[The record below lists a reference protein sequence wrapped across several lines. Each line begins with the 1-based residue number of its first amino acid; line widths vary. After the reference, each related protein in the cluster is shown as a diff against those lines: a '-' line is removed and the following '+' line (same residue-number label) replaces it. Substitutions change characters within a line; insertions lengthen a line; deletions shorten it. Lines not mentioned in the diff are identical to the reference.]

1 LEEAPFLE
9 DKLRE
14 VKRIVIKVGT
24 NLLRGDQEGLN
35 LGFMESL
42 AVQIGK
48 LKKRGLDVILVSSGA
63 VGAGAFV
70 MGFEEPPKRLNERQ
84 ALAAIGQSRLM
95 HQYKAVFGNHGMKVA
110 QVLLTLESFDD
121 RQRYLNARHTFDT
134 LIGWE
139 VLPIV
144 NENDTVAV
152 EELKF
157 GDNDQL
163 SALIA
168 GKIGADL
175 LVILTD
181 VEGLFDRHPSQP
193 GARRITA
200 LPLREFD
207 RVETSDGEGS
217 TFGLGGMKSKL
228 RSAKIA
234 TRAGILVNISCGW
247 TENVLLKVVEG
258 EAVGTWF
265 EPEPKR
271 ISARKRWLAF
281 GKQLGKGRIKVDLG
295 AEAAL
300 RNAKKSLL
308 PSGVIEV
315 EGEFAEGE
323 LISVCGSDSQEIARG
338 LSKYSSKDLKRVLGL
353 RSEQI
358 PPVLGDRQNFEVV
371 HRRDLVI
378 MDRDHKD
385 EYDNEQ

>member
-1 LEEAPFLE
+1 MEEAFFLK

-14 VKRIVIKVGT
+14 VRRIVVKVGT
-24 NLLRGDQEGLN
+24 NLLRGEEEGLN
-35 LGFMESL
+35 LRFMAAL

-48 LKKRGLDVILVSSGA
+48 IKKQGIDVILVSSGA
-63 VGAGAFV
+63 VGAGAYV
-70 MGFEEPPKRLNERQ
+70 MGFDVPPKRLSERQ

-95 HQYKAVFGNHGMKVA
+95 HHYKGVFKDYGLNVA
-110 QVLLTLESFDD
+110 QVLLTLESFED
-121 RQRYLNARHTFDT
+121 RQRYLNARNTFDT
-134 LIGWE
+134 LLSWG

-168 GKIGADL
+168 GKIAADL
-175 LVILTD
+175 LVVLTD
-181 VEGLFDRHPSQP
+181 VEGLFDRHPSEP

-200 LPLREFD
+200 LALSEFSKI
-207 RVETSDGEGS
+207 ETNDDEGS

-228 RSAKIA
+228 QGIRIA
-234 TRAGILVNISCGW
+234 SRAGILVNISCGW
-247 TENVLLKVVEG
+247 TEDILMRVLAG

-281 GKQLGKGRIKVDLG
+281 GKRLGPGRIKVDRG
-295 AEAAL
+295 AETAL

-315 EGEFAEGE
+315 DGEFSEGE

-338 LSKYSSKDLKRVLGL
+338 LSKYSSTDLSRVLGM
-353 RSEQI
+353 RSQEI
-358 PPVLGDRQNFEVV
+358 PSVLGERQNYEVV

-378 MDRDHKD
+378 MDGDHEGED
-385 EYDNEQ
+385 DHES

>member
-1 LEEAPFLE
+1 LEEALFLK
-9 DKLRE
+9 DRIRE
-14 VKRIVIKVGT
+14 VRRIVVKVGT

-35 LGFMESL
+35 LDFMAQL
-42 AVQIGK
+42 AVQIGEIK
-48 LKKRGLDVILVSSGA
+48 MRGIDVILVSSGA

-70 MGFEEPPKRLNERQ
+70 MGFDVPPKKLSERQ

-95 HQYKAVFGNHGMKVA
+95 HHYKGVFKDYGMKVA

-121 RQRYLNARHTFDT
+121 RQRYLNTRNTFET
-134 LIGWE
+134 LFRWE

-181 VEGLFDRHPSQP
+181 VEGLFDRHPSEP
-193 GARRITA
+193 GAQRITA
-200 LPLREFD
+200 LPLKEFGKI
-207 RVETSDGEGS
+207 ETSDDEGS

-228 RSAKIA
+228 EGVKIA

-247 TENVLLKVVEG
+247 TENILLKVLVG
-258 EAVGTWF
+258 DPVGTWF
-265 EPEPKR
+265 EPESKR

-281 GKQLGKGRIKVDLG
+281 GKRLGPGKIRVDSG
-295 AEAAL
+295 AEKAL
-300 RNAKKSLL
+300 RDAKKSLL
-308 PSGVIEV
+308 PSGVISV
-315 EGEFAEGE
+315 EGNFAEGE
-323 LISVCGSDSQEIARG
+323 LISVCGTDTQEIARG
-338 LSKYSSKDLKRVLGL
+338 LSKYSSDDLKMVVGLKSEEITAVLG
-353 RSEQI
+353 R
-358 PPVLGDRQNFEVV
+358 RQNFEVV

-378 MDRDHKD
+378 MDRDY
-385 EYDNEQ
+385 ESEFENE

>member
-1 LEEAPFLE
+1 LEEATFLK

-14 VKRIVIKVGT
+14 VRRIVVKVGT
-24 NLLRGDQEGLN
+24 NLLRGDEEGLN
-35 LGFMESL
+35 LGFMAEL
-42 AVQIGK
+42 AVQIGEI
-48 LKKRGLDVILVSSGA
+48 KKRGIDIILVSSGA
-63 VGAGAFV
+63 VGAGAYV
-70 MGFEEPPKRLNERQ
+70 MGFDVPPKRLSERQ

-95 HQYKAVFGNHGMKVA
+95 HHYKGVFKNYGMEVA
-110 QVLLTLESFDD
+110 QVLLTLESFDN
-121 RQRYLNARHTFDT
+121 RQRYLNARNTFDT
-134 LIGWE
+134 LLSWE

-163 SALIA
+163 SALMA

-175 LVILTD
+175 LVVLTD
-181 VEGLFDRHPSQP
+181 VEGLFDRHPSEP

-200 LPLREFD
+200 LPLREFGKIEMND
-207 RVETSDGEGS
+207 DEGS

-228 RSAKIA
+228 EGVKIA

-247 TENVLLKVVEG
+247 TENILLKVLAG

-281 GKQLGKGRIKVDLG
+281 GKRLGPGKIRVDVG

-308 PSGVIEV
+308 PSGVVAV
-315 EGEFAEGE
+315 EGEFSEGE
-323 LISVCGSDSQEIARG
+323 LISVCGSDSHEIARG
-338 LSKYSSKDLKRVLGL
+338 LSKYSSDDLKRVLGL

-358 PPVLGDRQNFEVV
+358 PSILGQRQNFEVV

-378 MDRDHKD
+378 MDRDH
-385 EYDNEQ
+385 ESEPENE